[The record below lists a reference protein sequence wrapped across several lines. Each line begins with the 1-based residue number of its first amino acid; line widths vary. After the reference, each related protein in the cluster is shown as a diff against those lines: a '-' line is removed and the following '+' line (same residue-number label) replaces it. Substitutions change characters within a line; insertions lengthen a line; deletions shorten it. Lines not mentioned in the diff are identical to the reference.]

1 MLYHKKGKETYSF
14 GVISWLLIR
23 RLIQLHKGKILF
35 CSNKNKK
42 ASVILTFPIV
52 FRKFSSV
59 QDSLSVTSLFR
70 TSFSTY
76 KKHPDEE
83 AFLLRDTVCGKFSE
97 RENREKHSI
106 LLVEENRIQF
116 ILNTGV
122 IRRIQCL
129 YGI

>member
-97 RENREKHSI
+97 RENP
-106 LLVEENRIQF
+106 
-116 ILNTGV
+116 
-122 IRRIQCL
+122 
-129 YGI
+129 

>member
-52 FRKFSSV
+52 FRKRKS
-59 QDSLSVTSLFR
+59 R
-70 TSFSTY
+70 
-76 KKHPDEE
+76 E
-83 AFLLRDTVCGKFSE
+83 AFYPVGGRKS
-97 RENREKHSI
+97 
-106 LLVEENRIQF
+106 RIQF

>member
-83 AFLLRDTVCGKFSE
+83 AFLLRDRKS
-97 RENREKHSI
+97 REAFYPVGGRKS
-106 LLVEENRIQF
+106 RIQF